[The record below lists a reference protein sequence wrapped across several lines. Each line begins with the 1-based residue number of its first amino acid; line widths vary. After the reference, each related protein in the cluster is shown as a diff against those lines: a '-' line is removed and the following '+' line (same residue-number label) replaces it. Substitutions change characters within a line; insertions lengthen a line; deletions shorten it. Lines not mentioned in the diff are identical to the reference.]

1 MIDNDYSLKQIYN
14 YLIPVTYNYSLIVVF
29 IAACLDYLIGD
40 PWNWPHPVKVMGW
53 IITHYTKLIF
63 QLSKHHR
70 EKLPALILRLAGILL
85 AIALVF
91 GSGIISWLTVQAVE
105 IIFVQFPLLTI
116 ILESILLASCFAGKS
131 LNTAAQDV
139 LQPVVNGNLIQA
151 RQKLSLYVG
160 RDTENL
166 SISEIFRAI
175 LETVTENATDG
186 VIAPLFYAL
195 VGAIIPNVGSVPL
208 AFAYKAA
215 STLDSMVGY
224 KEAPYTDLGWFSAK
238 LEDVLTWLPCRLNV
252 LTIAFLSG
260 KPLYVWRICQRDAVK
275 DPSPNA
281 GWSECAYAATLGV
294 QMGGANSYKG
304 VVKYKP
310 LLGDATHPITA
321 ETIDRA
327 LRLTR
332 YCFLIWLGLSVI
344 SYHLSVQRLL

>member
-1 MIDNDYSLKQIYN
+1 MSYN
-14 YLIPVTYNYSLIVVF
+14 YNLIVLF

-40 PWNWPHPVKVMGW
+40 PWSWPHPVKVMGW
-53 IITHYTKLIF
+53 IITYYTQLIF
-63 QLSKHHR
+63 QLIKDYQENISVV
-70 EKLPALILRLAGILL
+70 ILRLAGILL

-91 GSGIISWLTVQAVE
+91 GSGIISWLIVQSLLKN
-105 IIFVQFPLLTI
+105 FVQFPLLRI

-131 LNTAAQDV
+131 LSMAAKDV
-139 LQPVVNGNLIQA
+139 VQPVINGNLIAA

-166 SISEIFRAI
+166 SISEIFRAV

-195 VGAIIPNVGSVPL
+195 VGGIIPNVGVLPL
-208 AFAYKAA
+208 TFAYKAA

-224 KEAPYTDLGWFSAK
+224 KEAPYTDIGWFSAK

-281 GWSECAYAATLGV
+281 GWSECAYAAALGV
-294 QMGGANSYKG
+294 QLGGVNSYKG

-310 LLGDATHPITA
+310 LLGEPTHPITP
-321 ETIDRA
+321 EIIDRA
-327 LRLTR
+327 LMLTR
-332 YCFLIWLGLSVI
+332 YCFLIWLGLFFI
-344 SYHLSVQRLL
+344 SYFWWFSN

>member
-1 MIDNDYSLKQIYN
+1 MIYNDYSLKQIYN
-14 YLIPVTYNYSLIVVF
+14 YLIPLTYNYSFIVIF

-40 PWNWPHPVKVMGW
+40 PWGWPHPVKIMGW
-53 IITHYTKLIF
+53 IITHYTQLIF
-63 QLSKHHR
+63 KLSKHCTDN
-70 EKLPALILRLAGILL
+70 LSALILKLAGILL
-85 AIALVF
+85 TIALIF
-91 GSGIISWLTVQAVE
+91 GSGIINWLIIQALR
-105 IIFVQFPLLTI
+105 INLVQFPLLTV

-131 LNTAAQDV
+131 LSTAAKEV
-139 LQPVVNGNLIQA
+139 LQLVVSGNLIQA
-151 RQKLSLYVG
+151 RHKLSLYVG

-224 KEAPYTDLGWFSAK
+224 KEAPYTDIGWFSAK

-304 VVKYKP
+304 VVKHKP
-310 LLGDATHPITA
+310 LLGDPTHPITL
-321 ETIDRA
+321 ETIYQA

-332 YCFLIWLGLSVI
+332 HCFLIWLGLFFICYLWWVNK
-344 SYHLSVQRLL
+344 

>member
-1 MIDNDYSLKQIYN
+1 M
-14 YLIPVTYNYSLIVVF
+14 TYNYTFIIIF

-53 IITHYTKLIF
+53 IITHYTQMIF
-63 QLSKHHR
+63 QLSKNYR
-70 EKLPALILRLAGILL
+70 ENFPSFVLRFAGILL
-85 AIALVF
+85 TITLVF
-91 GSGIISWLTVQAVE
+91 GSGVISWLIVQALR
-105 IIFVQFPLLTI
+105 INFVQFPLLTV

-131 LNTAAQDV
+131 LNTAAKDV
-139 LQPVVNGNLIQA
+139 LKPALGGNLIQA
-151 RQKLSLYVG
+151 RQNLSLYVG

-166 SISEIFRAI
+166 SISEIFRAV

-195 VGAIIPNVGSVPL
+195 VGAIIPDVGSIPL

-224 KEAPYTDLGWFSAK
+224 KEAPYTHIGWFSAK

-260 KPLYVWRICQRDAVK
+260 KPLYVCKICQRDAVK

-304 VVKYKP
+304 TVKYKP
-310 LLGDATHPITA
+310 LLGEATHPITA

-327 LRLTR
+327 LQLTR
-332 YCFLIWLGLSVI
+332 YCFLIWLGLFFI
-344 SYHLSVQRLL
+344 ILSI

>member
-1 MIDNDYSLKQIYN
+1 M
-14 YLIPVTYNYSLIVVF
+14 TYNYSFIVIF

-53 IITHYTKLIF
+53 IITYYTKIIF
-63 QLSKHHR
+63 KLSKYYR
-70 EKLPALILRLAGILL
+70 QNFPKLVLRFAGILL
-85 AIALVF
+85 TITLVF
-91 GSGIISWLTVQAVE
+91 GSGVISWLIVQALR
-105 IIFVQFPLLTI
+105 INFVQFPLLTV

-131 LNTAAQDV
+131 LNIAAKDV
-139 LQPVVNGNLIQA
+139 LQPVVNGNLIQG

-160 RDTENL
+160 RDTESL
-166 SISEIFRAI
+166 SISEIFRAV

-195 VGAIIPNVGSVPL
+195 VGAIIPNLGSIPL
-208 AFAYKAA
+208 TFAYKAV

-224 KEAPYTDLGWFSAK
+224 REAPYTDLGWFSAK

-260 KPLYVWRICQRDAVK
+260 KPLYVYRICQRDAVK

-304 VVKYKP
+304 VVKNKP
-310 LLGDATHPITA
+310 LLGEPTHPITV
-321 ETIDRA
+321 ETIYQA
-327 LRLTR
+327 LQLTR
-332 YCFLIWLGLSVI
+332 YCFLIWLGLFFI
-344 SYHLSVQRLL
+344 AQYI